1 MNEAYWDRQPTD
13 KPYELNGFNGTW
25 AFTDHRKVPGGLR
38 DFIMECFPKLM
49 RFSRVDIEKVNELMN
64 DVWEGPGSMSKIA
77 RLHNEMRAERQRDPD
92 EEPVKKDK
100 TPVPTID
107 DYSDEEKRAKVS
119 D

>member
-1 MNEAYWDRQPTD
+1 
-13 KPYELNGFNGTW
+13 
-25 AFTDHRKVPGGLR
+25 
-38 DFIMECFPKLM
+38 M

-92 EEPVKKDK
+92 EAAKKDK